1 MFFPPIVTQSPPLMA
16 QTVADVP
23 PSPNPS
29 GAAPQNTPVQP
40 AEPFIAPVE
49 ITPEAVQNSKAA
61 DLGAPQEVTAPLSPE
76 TPEPEISI
84 GFGLAPAAILVTP
97 ASNLPSSTINFSQI
111 PSLTPAPPPPSPA
124 TPAPLAPAAPEL
136 NTPAQPTPA
145 PPTEQP
151 GSPTPPPPGS
161 TDSPPTETVL
171 EVSADS
177 QEYDT
182 IQRVM
187 TAVGNVMLRYQ
198 GGELKADRIQSLAQQ
213 QRIIA
218 EGNVQL
224 TRGEQVLLGDRLEYD
239 LKTKTG
245 TFFKPSGTIFLP
257 SASRDF
263 SVQTPGTTSAGSN
276 PLVPL
281 NGSLSRA
288 NQTVQTKSGVQR
300 LRFAADRIAFGES
313 TWQAINVRITND
325 PFSPAE
331 LELRADQAQL
341 TRLAT
346 REDVVTLQRPR
357 LVFDQNIAI
366 PIPRRRAVLNSQ
378 RQDPFGIDIGFDD
391 RDRGGLYLG
400 RRFTPFDSKA
410 FTFSITPQFFIERAI
425 SDRNFDLTDPDLY
438 GVSLALQSRI
448 DSKTRLTGFGVLRSF
463 DFPKI
468 GDNLRAGL
476 RIQRS
481 FGDYQLALEAAYRER
496 VLNGTLGER
505 TIQNRIGG
513 IFSSP
518 VIPIGKSGLE
528 ISYRLSAEYITA
540 ETDRAIPFPLDSLA
554 RFQGAIS
561 LRYPWTLWKGKTL
574 PATATEGM
582 RYTPEPLQPSLRIV
596 ATGTGIGSGYSN
608 GDAQGSL
615 IGKIQLEGQF
625 GHFSRSYLDYTG
637 FFVGFSQG
645 VQIGESPF
653 LFDRVVDRQVLSF
666 GILQQIYGPIRV
678 GFQTSVNL
686 DSGELFNT
694 DIILDYSRRT
704 YGLSFRYN
712 PNLQVGSVVF
722 RINSFNWLF
731 NRDPLTSPE
740 VGVVESGVQQ
750 TNEPF

>member
-1 MFFPPIVTQSPPLMA
+1 MFFPPVVTHSPPLVA

-23 PSPNPS
+23 PFPNATDSVTP
-29 GAAPQNTPVQP
+29 NTPTKP
-40 AEPFIAPVE
+40 PGPLIAPVE
-49 ITPEAVQNSKAA
+49 ITSETTQHNKAA
-61 DLGAPQEVTAPLSPE
+61 DLGAPQEIKAPLSLQPE
-76 TPEPEISI
+76 EPIQ
-84 GFGLAPAAILVTP
+84 FGLAPASVLATP
-97 ASNLPSSTINFSQI
+97 ASELPNSSINFSQL
-111 PSLTPAPPPPSPA
+111 PSLDPDQPPPVAPEPSPPVSSQAPLQAPPIAPSVQPPP
-124 TPAPLAPAAPEL
+124 TG
-136 NTPAQPTPA
+136 QPTP
-145 PPTEQP
+145 PEN
-151 GSPTPPPPGS
+151 S
-161 TDSPPTETVL
+161 TETVL
-171 EVSADS
+171 EVSSDS

-187 TAVGNVMLRYQ
+187 TAVGNVVLRYQ
-198 GGELKADRIQSLAQQ
+198 GGELKADRVQSLVQE
-213 QRIIA
+213 QRVIA

-224 TRGEQVLLGDRLEYD
+224 TRGEQVLLGNRLEYD
-239 LKTKTG
+239 LKTRTG

-263 SVQTPGTTSAGSN
+263 STQTPGTTSAGSN

-281 NGSLSRA
+281 NGTLAGS
-288 NQTVQTKSGVQR
+288 NQTIQAGQTIQR
-300 LRFAADRIAFGES
+300 LRFSADRITFSES
-313 TWQAINVRITND
+313 DWQAINVRITND

-378 RQDPFGIDIGFDD
+378 RQDPFGVDIGFDD

-400 RRFTPFDSKA
+400 RRFTLFDSRA
-410 FTFSITPQFFIERAI
+410 FTFSITPQFFIERAV
-425 SDRNFDLTDPDLY
+425 SERNFDLTDPDLY
-438 GVSLALQSRI
+438 GVNLSLQSRI
-448 DSKTRLTGFGVLRSF
+448 DAKTRLTGFGVLRSF
-463 DFPKI
+463 DLPDI
-468 GDNLRAGL
+468 ADNLRAGL
-476 RIQRS
+476 RLQRS
-481 FGDYQLALEAAYRER
+481 IGDYQLALEGAYRER

-518 VIPIGKSGLE
+518 VIPVGKTGME
-528 ISYRLSAEYITA
+528 FSYRLGAEYITA

-561 LRYPWTLWKGKTL
+561 LRYPWTLWRGKTL

-582 RYTPEPLQPSLRIV
+582 RYTPEPIQPYLRIV
-596 ATGTGIGSGYSN
+596 ASATGIGSGYSN
-608 GDAQGSL
+608 GDAQGSI

-625 GHFSRSYLDYTG
+625 GHFSRPFLDYTG

-666 GILQQIYGPIRV
+666 GILQQLYGPIRV

-686 DSGELFNT
+686 DSGESFNT

-712 PNLQVGSVVF
+712 PNLQVGSIVF

>member
-1 MFFPPIVTQSPPLMA
+1 MFFPPVVPSSPPLLA
-16 QTVADVP
+16 QTVADTSS
-23 PSPNPS
+23 SPNTTDS
-29 GAAPQNTPVQP
+29 VTPNVP
-40 AEPFIAPVE
+40 AQKSEPLVAPVE
-49 ITPEAVQNSKAA
+49 ITPEVKQQNKAA
-61 DLGAPQEVTAPLSPE
+61 DLGAPLEVNAATLQPE
-76 TPEPEISI
+76 EPIK
-84 GFGLAPAAILVTP
+84 FGLAPASILTTP
-97 ASNLPSSTINFSQI
+97 AANLPTPSINFSQL
-111 PSLTPAPPPPSPA
+111 PSLNPDPPPPASTEPGPPQSPQSPA
-124 TPAPLAPAAPEL
+124 PTQAAPSPES
-136 NTPAQPTPA
+136 PPPGQPTP
-145 PPTEQP
+145 P
-151 GSPTPPPPGS
+151 GTSAS
-161 TDSPPTETVL
+161 ETVL
-171 EVSADS
+171 EVSSDS

-182 IQRVM
+182 MRRVL
-187 TAVGNVMLRYQ
+187 TAVGNVLLRYQ
-198 GGELKADRIQSLAQQ
+198 GGELKADRVQSLVKE
-213 QRIIA
+213 QRVIA

-239 LKTKTG
+239 LKTRRG
-245 TFFKPSGTIFLP
+245 TFFKPSGTIFVP

-263 SVQTPGTTSAGSN
+263 STQTPGTTSAGSN

-281 NGSLSRA
+281 NGTLAGS
-288 NQTVQTKSGVQR
+288 NQTVQASQGVQR
-300 LRFAADRIAFGES
+300 LRFSADRITFGES
-313 TWQAINVRITND
+313 DWQAINVRITND

-331 LELRADQAQL
+331 LELRANQAQL

-378 RQDPFGIDIGFDD
+378 RQDPFGVDIGFDD

-400 RRFTPFDSKA
+400 RRFTFFNSRA
-410 FTFSITPQFFIERAI
+410 FTFSVTPQFFIERAI

-438 GVSLALQSRI
+438 GLNLSLQSRI
-448 DSKTRLTGFGVLRSF
+448 DAKTRLTGFGALRSF
-463 DFPKI
+463 DLTDI

-476 RIQRS
+476 RLQRS
-481 FGDYQLALEAAYRER
+481 IGDYRLALEGAYRER

-518 VIPIGKSGLE
+518 VIPVGKTGVE
-528 ISYRLSAEYITA
+528 FSYRLGAEYITA

-561 LRYPWTLWKGKTL
+561 LRYPWTLWRGKTL
-574 PATATEGM
+574 PPTATEGM
-582 RYTPEPLQPSLRIV
+582 RYTPEPIQPYLRIV
-596 ATGTGIGSGYSN
+596 GSATGIGSGYSN
-608 GDAQGSL
+608 GDAQGSI
-615 IGKIQLEGQF
+615 IGKVQLEGQL
-625 GHFSRSYLDYTG
+625 GHFSKSFLDYTG

-666 GILQQIYGPIRV
+666 GILQQLYGPVRV

-712 PNLQVGSVVF
+712 PNLQVGSIVF